1 MNKVKTLTA
10 DEYINSI
17 KSKPDTCAE
26 YVDSLIDNG
35 AIIKSECVNKPCGS
49 KPTMDMLCDMIMDI
63 LADCNATAHDIGYE
77 LLGIGG
83 TGSNSDL
90 RPANDTNNQSVYDKL
105 AIIRDRA
112 YVLNDTL
119 RTIRDGV
126 SQ

>member
-1 MNKVKTLTA
+1 MN
-10 DEYINSI
+10 ERESI
-17 KSKPDTCAE
+17 EPT
-26 YVDSLIDNG
+26 
-35 AIIKSECVNKPCGS
+35 IIKSERVNKPCES

-63 LADCNATAHDIGYE
+63 LADCSVTAYDTGYE

-83 TGSNSDL
+83 EGSNSDL
-90 RPANDTNNQSVYDKL
+90 KPTNVTGNLSVYDKL
-105 AIIRDRA
+105 AIIRGKA

>member
-1 MNKVKTLTA
+1 LIFLKGESKMN
-10 DEYINSI
+10 ERESI
-17 KSKPDTCAE
+17 EP
-26 YVDSLIDNG
+26 
-35 AIIKSECVNKPCGS
+35 AIIKSERVNKPCES
-49 KPTMDMLCDMIMDI
+49 KPTMDMLCNMIMDI
-63 LADCNATAHDIGYE
+63 LADCSATAHDTGYE
-77 LLGIGG
+77 LLSIGG

-90 RPANDTNNQSVYDKL
+90 RPAKENDTANQSVYDKL